1 MVSVKIKSE
10 NGFQIKNQT
19 KNPLNRLKLTLS
31 GSISNSMAVK
41 LEYFSYDI
49 HQYVDFSS
57 NSPYL
62 KTDVLIMNVGYTPIS
77 TMQPNQFFLKNH
89 CISLI

>member
-1 MVSVKIKSE
+1 MVSVKIKLE

-19 KNPLNRLKLTLS
+19 KNSLNRLKLTLS

-57 NSPYL
+57 N
-62 KTDVLIMNVGYTPIS
+62 
-77 TMQPNQFFLKNH
+77 
-89 CISLI
+89 

>member
-19 KNPLNRLKLTLS
+19 KNPLNRLKLTL
-31 GSISNSMAVK
+31 GDSISNSMAVK

-49 HQYVDFSS
+49 H
-57 NSPYL
+57 
-62 KTDVLIMNVGYTPIS
+62 
-77 TMQPNQFFLKNH
+77 
-89 CISLI
+89 